1 MWLTKALVEQ
11 RANCFGKPLAI
22 SGVVYPLRHT
32 VRLHG
37 MFPHSEETGPFQI
50 TDWFHAV
57 ATRGDP
63 KPTIYKSHD
72 AHPNECVLTFSEKVC
87 KGEVAVFT
95 LGTRVPFLKHPRVPR
110 RIVDNAVVLF
120 FTKLEDAQTTGT
132 PMPEYIRG
140 L

>member
-1 MWLTKALVEQ
+1 
-11 RANCFGKPLAI
+11 
-22 SGVVYPLRHT
+22 
-32 VRLHG
+32 

-63 KPTIYKSHD
+63 KPTIYKSHVRFGKHLFLIFGYLTQD